1 MAPVEEKVVVI
12 ENVVLLLPRDIGPKE
27 AAKIAGPLG
36 VPWKNP
42 GTGFFERT
50 PGVDVV

>member
-1 MAPVEEKVVVI
+1 MTPVQEKVVVI

-42 GTGFFERT
+42 GKGFFERT
-50 PGVDVV
+50 PGVDGV